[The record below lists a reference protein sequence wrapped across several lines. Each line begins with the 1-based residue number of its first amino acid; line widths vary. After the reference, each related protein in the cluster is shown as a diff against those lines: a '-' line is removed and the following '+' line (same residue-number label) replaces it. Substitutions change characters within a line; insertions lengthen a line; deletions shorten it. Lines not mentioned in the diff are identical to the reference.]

1 MNKETVN
8 YTLLLVITIVV
19 AIVLTMTLRK
29 ILSVFIGKYAKKL
42 RTDPT
47 NFSFLKNSV
56 GFIIYTAAIIFIFY
70 KIPYLKS
77 LGTAL
82 FAGAGILT
90 VVIGFA
96 SQKAFSNIISGIFIL
111 IFKPFKISD
120 IIEFKDGHMGVV
132 EEITL
137 RHTLIQDYQ
146 NRRIIIPN
154 SIISEETI
162 INCNIQDEKIRKH
175 IEFSI
180 SYDSNIDKAIYI
192 IRDEAQNHPLLIDNR
207 DKLEIENDEPR
218 VIVRV
223 VSLSDFSVILKA
235 YTWTTGNDNAF
246 IIRCDLLKSVKE
258 RFDREGIEIPFP
270 YRTIVYKKDMKNSD
284 ENSTLKKM
292 PLPRPLTA
300 SV

>member
-1 MNKETVN
+1 MNKEILN
-8 YTLLLVITIVV
+8 YILLVIITLVI
-19 AIVLTMTLRK
+19 AIVLSVALRK
-29 ILSVFIGKYAKKL
+29 ILNVFITKYAKKL

-47 NFSFLKNSV
+47 NFSFIKNSV
-56 GFIIYTAAIIFIFY
+56 GFIIYTSAIIFIIF

-120 IIEFKDGHMGVV
+120 IIEFKDGQKGVV

-137 RHTLIQDYQ
+137 RHTLIKDYE

-162 INCNIQDEKIRKH
+162 INSNIQDEKIRKH

-180 SYDSNIDKAIYI
+180 SYDSNINKAIDI
-192 IRDEAQNHPLLIDNR
+192 IRDEVEKHPLLVDNR
-207 DKLEIENDEPR
+207 TTEEIVNNESSVNIR
-218 VIVRV
+218 VI
-223 VSLSDFSVILKA
+223 SLSDFSVDLKA
-235 YTWTTGNDNAF
+235 YVWTTGNDNAF
-246 IIRCDLLKSVKE
+246 ILKCDLLKSVKE

-270 YRTIVYKKDMKNSD
+270 YRTVVYKKDLNDGEKNS
-284 ENSTLKKM
+284 
-292 PLPRPLTA
+292 
-300 SV
+300 